1 MSTAP
6 VKIAVTGAAGQICYS
21 LLFRIAS
28 GALLGDTPIELRL
41 LEITPA
47 LDALKGVVMEL
58 DDCAFPN
65 LKNVVIGDDPREVF
79 DGANIAFMVGAM
91 PRKAGMDRADLLG
104 ANGKIFTEQGKA
116 LNDVAADD
124 IKIVVTGN
132 PANTNAHIA
141 AHNAGDVPRER
152 FSALSR
158 LDHNRAVSTLA
169 AYAKV
174 PVSAV
179 RKVSVWGNHSAT
191 QYVDLY
197 NAQILDRPALDWVDE
212 GWLDLNYQPEVAKRG
227 TTVLK
232 QMGKSSAAS
241 AAHATICHLRDWLR
255 GTQPGDWTSMAV
267 PSDGSYGV
275 PEGLVCSFPVTC
287 SAGDYQI
294 VQGLQHNALASRR
307 IARSVHELAEE
318 AQAVQQLGLLS

>member
-1 MSTAP
+1 MTTP
-6 VKIAVTGAAGQICYS
+6 IKVAVTGAAGRIGYATV
-21 LLFRIAS
+21 FRLAM
-28 GALLGDTPIELRL
+28 GDLCGDRPIELRL
-41 LEITPA
+41 LEVPGMEAA
-47 LDALKGVVMEL
+47 LDGIAMEL
-58 DDCAFPN
+58 VDCAPN
-65 LKNVVIGDDPREVF
+65 QLVNIVTGTDPVKVF
-79 DGANIAFMVGAM
+79 DGINAAMLIGAA
-91 PRKAGMDRADLLG
+91 PRKPGMERADLLN
-104 ANGKIFTEQGKA
+104 ANGGIFAAQGKA
-116 LNDVAADD
+116 IAQVAADD
-124 IKIVVTGN
+124 VRVVVTGN